1 MSKKAVFLDRD
12 GVLVDNSE
20 HYYIWETDQL
30 TLVGGAIENLKLLS
44 QKGFQLF
51 IVSNQGG
58 ISRGLYSKDDIQ
70 KLHTELVQIFRAN
83 HIEIVEIAFCPHH
96 PEVEKCLCRKP
107 DSLMI
112 ERLIAKYKIDKSDSY
127 LIGDSQSDMDA
138 AEKAG
143 IQGIQIISNQNML
156 SHITFLNR

>member
-1 MSKKAVFLDRD
+1 MNKAIFLDRD

-20 HYYIWETDQL
+20 QYYIWKSDQL
-30 TLVGGAIENLKLLS
+30 KLIDGVVENLKMLI

-58 ISRGLYSKDDIQ
+58 ISRGLYSKEDVL
-70 KLHTELVQIFRAN
+70 KLHAALIQTFKAN
-83 HIEIVEIAFCPHH
+83 NIEIAEIAFCPHH

-107 DSLMI
+107 GSLML
-112 ERLIAKYKIDKSDSY
+112 EKLIAKYKISKPDSY

-138 AEKAG
+138 ARKAG
-143 IQGIQIISNQNML
+143 IQGIQIIPNHNMVPHL
-156 SHITFLNR
+156 SFLNK

>member
-1 MSKKAVFLDRD
+1 MKAIFLDRD
-12 GVLVDNSE
+12 GVIINNSE
-20 HYYIWETDQL
+20 HYYIWKSDQF
-30 TLVGGAIENLKLLS
+30 TLIDGVIENLKMLI

-58 ISRGLYSKDDIQ
+58 ISRGLYSKDDIL
-70 KLHTELVQIFRAN
+70 KLHAELIHIFKAN
-83 HIEIVEIAFCPHH
+83 HIEIAEIAFCPHH

-112 ERLIAKYKIDKSDSY
+112 EKLIAKYRINKEGSF

-138 AEKAG
+138 AGKAG
-143 IQGIQIISNQNML
+143 IQRIQIIPNQNMFPYL
-156 SHITFLNR
+156 SFLNK